1 MKIML
6 KNTSQQK
13 NNMIYVRKL
22 EWLYQSKV
30 YFSLV
35 SICNCKMGYYA
46 SRDFRQQQQQQHLFK
61 HDKIT
66 VELMWSCI

>member
-1 MKIML
+1 
-6 KNTSQQK
+6 
-13 NNMIYVRKL
+13 MIYIRKH

-35 SICNCKMGYYA
+35 SICNRKTGYYA

-66 VELMWSCI
+66 VELMCSCI